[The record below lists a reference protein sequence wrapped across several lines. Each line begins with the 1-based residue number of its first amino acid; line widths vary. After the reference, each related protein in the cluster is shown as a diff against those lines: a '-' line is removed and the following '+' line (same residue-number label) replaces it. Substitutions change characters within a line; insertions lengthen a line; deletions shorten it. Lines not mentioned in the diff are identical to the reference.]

1 MHAHSATRGDVERT
15 MRPHRSAS
23 SAVRQCGSPSG
34 ETHRTQQIRVEY
46 QLGRPHVLR
55 KGTQRADGQL
65 MQALRGGVFFAGQ
78 TLGGFEDCAAGG
90 VPAVIGNDVPAERVH
105 RVHLSDDVEVASG
118 IEQDVDVRKRLQPCA
133 ELGLGAAHPLGH
145 RTDDAVLPGQQRD
158 DAIGLTQLVL
168 AQDDCVVTVWPHA
181 LQCPTWASTKIV
193 PALTVSRY
201 CAHVDFHRSTLV
213 AQAAELA
220 SRRVTS
226 VEVVTAALDRIERS
240 QPTLNAFRIV
250 RRDAALTEA
259 AEADRLIAAGSSA
272 PLLGVPIAV
281 KDDVDIVGEPTAF
294 GCAGRFPLATEDS
307 EVVRRLRA
315 AGAIIVG
322 KTNSP
327 ELGQWP
333 FTGGSFG
340 HTRNPWHRDRTPG
353 GSSGGSS
360 AAVAAELVSAALG
373 SDGAGSVRIPASWT
387 NLVGI
392 KPQRG
397 RISTWP
403 DAEAFNGITVIG
415 PLARTV
421 ADAALLLDVVSGG
434 HDGDLHRPTPLTV
447 SDAVGRDPGS
457 LRIAL
462 SLRKPF
468 IPTPAALDPEITAAA
483 YEMAAVLRLL
493 DHRVVVDDPAYGML
507 LGLNF
512 LPRSLA
518 GVAAWLDRLPD
529 PSLADPRTRAN
540 ARSGRALAGAP
551 LRAARAAE
559 PRIARR
565 IGQFFD
571 DYDIVLAPTT
581 ATPPP
586 RVDAIDGISN
596 ADTDRVITEHCP
608 YTWPWNVLGWPSV
621 NVPAGLT
628 KAGLPIGLQLMGHE
642 STEPLLVSVAA
653 QLENVLQWHRRRPEP
668 WWNRV
673 SDTS

>member
-1 MHAHSATRGDVERT
+1 MLCES
-15 MRPHRSAS
+15 
-23 SAVRQCGSPSG
+23 
-34 ETHRTQQIRVEY
+34 TQS
-46 QLGRPHVLR
+46 
-55 KGTQRADGQL
+55 TDGQL
-65 MQALRGGVFFAGQ
+65 MQSLRGCVLFTCQPFGGLENRAPRGVA
-78 TLGGFEDCAAGG
+78 
-90 VPAVIGNDVPAERVH
+90 AVICDDVSTERLD
-105 RVHLSDDVEVASG
+105 RVYLGDDVEVAPR
-118 IEQDVDVRKRLQPCA
+118 IEQNVDVRKRLQPRA
-133 ELGLGAAHPLGH
+133 ELGFGTANPLRDGPH
-145 RTDDAVLPGQQRD
+145 DPVLPGQERD
-158 DAIGLTQLVL
+158 NTVGLAQLVL
-168 AQDDCVVTVWPHA
+168 AQDDCVVTVWPHG
-181 LQCPTWASTKIV
+181 LQCPTGTLSVA
-193 PALTVSRY
+193 VSRAGHGRY
-201 CAHVDFHRSTLV
+201 CADVDFHRSTLV

-220 SRRVTS
+220 SGRITS
-226 VEVVTAALDRIERS
+226 VEAVTASLDRIERS

-250 RRDAALTEA
+250 RRSAALAEA
-259 AEADRLIAAGSSA
+259 AEADRLLAAGTRA

-281 KDDVDIVGEPTAF
+281 KDDVDIAGEPTAF
-294 GCAGRFPLATEDS
+294 GCAGDFPAATADS
-307 EVVRRLRA
+307 EVVRKLRA
-315 AGAIIVG
+315 AGAVIVG

-333 FTGGSFG
+333 FTSGTFG
-340 HTRNPWHRDRTPG
+340 HTRNPWNRERTPG

-360 AAVAAELVSAALG
+360 AAVSAELVSAALG

-403 DAEAFNGITVIG
+403 DPEAFNGITVIG

-421 ADAALLLDVVSGG
+421 ADAALLLDVVSGS
-434 HDGDLHRPTPLTV
+434 HDGDKHRPAPVTV
-447 SDAVGRDPGS
+447 SDAIGRDCGP

-468 IPTPAALDPEITAAA
+468 IPTPAALDPEIAAAA

-493 DHRVVVDDPAYGML
+493 GHTVVVDDPAYGML

-540 ARSGRALAGAP
+540 ATSGRVLAGAP

-559 PRIARR
+559 PRIGRR
-565 IGQFFD
+565 IGRFFD

-628 KAGLPIGLQLMGHE
+628 RDGLPIGLQLMGHE
-642 STEPLLVSVAA
+642 SSEPLLVSVAA

-668 WWNRV
+668 WWTEACE
-673 SDTS
+673 TS

>member
-1 MHAHSATRGDVERT
+1 MHTHGSTGRDMERSMWAHRCAPR
-15 MRPHRSAS
+15 
-23 SAVRQCGSPSG
+23 AVGQCGSPSG
-34 ETHRTQQIRVEY
+34 ETHRAQQVRVEH
-46 QLGRPHVLR
+46 QLGRPDVLR
-55 KGTQRADGQL
+55 ESTQGTDGQL
-65 MQALRGGVFFAGQ
+65 MQPLRGCMLLARQPFGSFQDRA
-78 TLGGFEDCAAGG
+78 TGG
-90 VPAVIGNDVPAERVH
+90 VATVVGHDVSAERVD
-105 RVHLSDDVEVASG
+105 RVHLGDDVEVASR
-118 IEQDVDVRKRLQPCA
+118 IEQNVDVRKRFQPRT
-133 ELGLGAAHPLGH
+133 ELGFGAANSLGNGPH
-145 RTDDAVLPGQQRD
+145 DSVLPGQQRD

-168 AQDDCVVTVWPHA
+168 AQDDCVVTVWPHVI
-181 LQCPTWASTKIV
+181 QCPTRAAAVTV
-193 PALTVSRY
+193 PALTRSRY
-201 CAHVDFHRSTLV
+201 CAGVDFHRSTLV
-213 AQAAELA
+213 AQAAALA
-220 SRRVTS
+220 SGRITS
-226 VEVVTAALDRIERS
+226 VQAVSESLDRIEKS

-250 RRDAALTEA
+250 RRDAALAEA
-259 AEADRLIAAGSSA
+259 AEADRLRAAGTTA
-272 PLLGVPIAV
+272 PLLGVPVAV
-281 KDDVDIVGEPTAF
+281 KDDVDVTGEPTAF
-294 GCAGRFPLATEDS
+294 GCAGDFPPATADS

-315 AGAIIVG
+315 AGAVIVG

-333 FTGGSFG
+333 FTGGTFG
-340 HTRNPWHRDRTPG
+340 HTRNPWDRARTPG

-397 RISTWP
+397 RISSWP
-403 DAEAFNGITVIG
+403 EPEAFNGITVIG

-421 ADAALLLDVVSGG
+421 ADAALLLDVVSGS

-447 SDAVGRDPGS
+447 SDAVGRNPGS

-468 IPTPAALDPEITAAA
+468 IPTPAPLDPEIAGAA
-483 YEMAAVLRLL
+483 YQMAAVLRLL
-493 DHRVVVDDPAYGML
+493 GHRVVVDDPAYGML

-518 GVAAWLDRLPD
+518 GVATWLDRLPD

-540 ARSGRALAGAP
+540 AKSGRALAGAP

-559 PRIARR
+559 PRIGRR
-565 IGQFFD
+565 VGRFFD
-571 DYDIVLAPTT
+571 EYDIVLAPTT

-586 RVDAIDGISN
+586 RIEAIDGISN

-621 NVPAGLT
+621 NVPAGFT
-628 KAGLPIGLQLMGHE
+628 AAGLPIGLQLMGHE
-642 STEPLLVSVAA
+642 SSEPLLVSVAA
-653 QLENVLQWHRRRPEP
+653 QLENVLQWHRNRPDP
-668 WWNRV
+668 WWTQV
-673 SDTS
+673 SETS

>member
-1 MHAHSATRGDVERT
+1 MHTHGPTGRDVKRT
-15 MRPHRSAS
+15 VRPYRCAPR
-23 SAVRQCGSPSG
+23 AVGECGSPSG
-34 ETHRTQQIRVEY
+34 KTHRAQQVRVEH
-46 QLGRPHVLR
+46 QFGRPDVLCEGAQ
-55 KGTQRADGQL
+55 GTDGQL
-65 MQALRGGVFFAGQ
+65 MQPLRGCMFLACQPFGS
-78 TLGGFEDCAAGG
+78 FENRATGG
-90 VPAVIGNDVPAERVH
+90 VATVIGDDVSAERVDC
-105 RVHLSDDVEVASG
+105 VHLGDDVEVAPR
-118 IEQDVDVRKRLQPCA
+118 IEQHVDVRKRLESRA
-133 ELGLGAAHPLGH
+133 ELGLGATHPFGDGP
-145 RTDDAVLPGQQRD
+145 DDPVLPGQQRD
-158 DAIGLTQLVL
+158 DTVGLTQLVL
-168 AQDDCVVTVWPHA
+168 AQDDCVVTVWPHG
-181 LQCPTWASTKIV
+181 LQCPTGAAQ
-193 PALTVSRY
+193 PAVSRAEESRY
-201 CAHVDFHRSTLV
+201 CARVDFHRSTLV

-220 SRRVTS
+220 SGRSTS
-226 VEVVTAALDRIERS
+226 VEAVTASLDRIEQS

-250 RRDAALTEA
+250 RRDAALAEA
-259 AEADRLIAAGSSA
+259 AEADRLRAAGHTA

-281 KDDVDIVGEPTAF
+281 KDDVDITGEPTAF
-294 GCAGRFPLATEDS
+294 GCAGDFPPATADS

-315 AGAIIVG
+315 AGAVIVG

-333 FTGGSFG
+333 FTGGTFG
-340 HTRNPWHRDRTPG
+340 HTRNPWDRERTPG

-434 HDGDLHRPTPLTV
+434 HDGDLHRPAPVTV
-447 SDAVGRDPGS
+447 SNAVGRNPGS

-468 IPTPAALDPEITAAA
+468 IPTPAPLDPEIAAAA

-493 DHRVVVDDPAYGML
+493 GHRVVVDDPAYGML

-559 PRIARR
+559 PRIGRR
-565 IGQFFD
+565 IGRFFD
-571 DYDIVLAPTT
+571 EYDIVLAPTT

-586 RVDAIDGISN
+586 RIEAIDGISN

-621 NVPAGLT
+621 NVPAGFT
-628 KAGLPIGLQLMGHE
+628 TGGLPIGLQLMGHE
-642 STEPLLVSVAA
+642 SSEPLLVSVAA
-653 QLENVLQWHRRRPEP
+653 QLENVLQWHRKRPDP
-668 WWNRV
+668 WWTDV
-673 SDTS
+673 SETS